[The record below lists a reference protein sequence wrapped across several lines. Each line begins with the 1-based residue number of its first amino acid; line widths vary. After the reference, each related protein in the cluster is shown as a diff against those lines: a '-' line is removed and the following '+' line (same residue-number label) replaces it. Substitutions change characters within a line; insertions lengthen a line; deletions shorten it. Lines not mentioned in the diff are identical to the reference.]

1 MDISIAKPIL
11 TEPVPQPNR
20 LIEPD
25 EIDTV
30 GEEEK
35 KQTAKDFEAVFI
47 NKLLDEMK
55 IDTQNWGFEEN
66 NTQEQIRGIFNLY
79 LSGHI
84 ANNGGFGLWKDIY
97 KSLTNSAQTNT
108 KAEQPDKNI

>member
-11 TEPVPQPNR
+11 TEPVPQPSR

-25 EIDTV
+25 KIDPA

-35 KQTAKDFEAVFI
+35 KQVAKNFEAVFI

-55 IDTQNWGFEEN
+55 VDAQSWGFEEN
-66 NTQEQIRGIFNLY
+66 NARQQIQGIFNFY
-79 LSGHI
+79 LSSHI
-84 ANNGGFGLWKDIY
+84 ANNGGFELWKDIY
-97 KSLTNSAQTNT
+97 KSLITSAQPNAA
-108 KAEQPDKNI
+108 AEPTDKNI